1 MFPDGGRTGVEPA
14 AHDDKAP
21 VSGGW
26 MRELG
31 LLGLSSE
38 MIPLRSNKLCPKGL
52 SVYLGPSDSTSVT
65 YRDWVSQFGGN
76 LMVVSEEEAPVEWL
90 LKYADKLDF
99 LLLDSDFVGDVED
112 VVDLCLYLRRAA
124 PGLKIVLI
132 SSQVRNDDFTA
143 ERMMACDAEVA
154 VQQGPVARGFRGGAR
169 EQRLLQ
175 SRTSDDST
183 ATVNFPRCNLI
194 HGAFAVPIRRS

>member
-1 MFPDGGRTGVEPA
+1 MSMQKGMFPDAGLTGVEPA
-14 AHDDKAP
+14 AQDDKARA
-21 VSGGW
+21 SGGW

-38 MIPLRSNKLCPKGL
+38 MVPLSSNKLCPKGL
-52 SVYLGPSDSTSVT
+52 SVYLGPSDSTSVA

-132 SSQVRNDDFTA
+132 SSEVRNDDFTA
-143 ERMMACDAEVA
+143 ERMMACDATLKSPFSKARLHEAFEAAHENSAYYNRVRQMTQLPPQISPGA
-154 VQQGPVARGFRGGAR
+154 V
-169 EQRLLQ
+169 
-175 SRTSDDST
+175 
-183 ATVNFPRCNLI
+183 
-194 HGAFAVPIRRS
+194 